1 MINKHKISTYGI
13 SKTKMLLDYVL
24 VSVMFIASLPLFF
37 SIAFLIVV
45 SSGFPVFFKQK
56 RIGQNGMSF
65 TIFKFRTMTRNADK
79 LKPKFKSLNQAD
91 GPVFKIYNDPRFTK
105 IGRFLSRTGMDELP
119 QFFNILKGDMSLVG
133 PRPLPVSEARKLT
146 KQQKVR
152 ELVKPGIISTWVT
165 HGSHNLRFTEWM
177 LLDRE
182 YVKNATLA
190 TDMTVIKDALIMV
203 IKNVLNI
210 LK

>member
-1 MINKHKISTYGI
+1 
-13 SKTKMLLDYVL
+13 MLLDYVL